1 MALTRSFLKGMGL
14 TDEQVGAIIEA
25 HTDTTDALK
34 EQRDSY
40 RKTADKLPGV
50 QKELDELKANKGGDD
65 WEDKYNTEHQA
76 FEDYKSEIKAK
87 EANESKSK
95 LYKEL
100 LKATGVGEK
109 YIDTIMNVTDLKAL
123 NVEEGKLKDSETLT
137 NGIKE
142 KYSGFIVES
151 SQEGANT
158 NTPPNNDTKNTNE
171 DLSKLS
177 MEDYIKARTKK

>member
-25 HTDTTDALK
+25 HTETTDALK

-40 RKTADKLPGV
+40 KKSADKLAGV
-50 QKELDELKANKGGDD
+50 QKELDDLKANKGNDD
-65 WEDKYNTEHQA
+65 WEDKYNTEHKA

-87 EANESKSK
+87 EVNESKSK

-100 LKATGVGEK
+100 LKTTGVGEK
-109 YIDTIMNVTDLKAL
+109 YIDTIMNVTDLAKL
-123 NVEEGKLKDSETLT
+123 NIEEGKLKDSETLT

-142 KYSGFIVES
+142 KYS
-151 SQEGANT
+151 
-158 NTPPNNDTKNTNE
+158 
-171 DLSKLS
+171 
-177 MEDYIKARTKK
+177 